1 MEEKDLKI
9 DSFTKTCMQNTIGGS
24 AKSNNQWYLECLNRA
39 KNTEDFENLYFSTKD
54 IDIMSSQAYGNY
66 WKNKV
71 WFMKGIVKY
80 TIM

>member
-39 KNTEDFENLYFSTKD
+39 KNTEDFENL
-54 IDIMSSQAYGNY
+54 
-66 WKNKV
+66 
-71 WFMKGIVKY
+71 
-80 TIM
+80 